1 MSVSPEAFLS
11 QLKSVASD
19 TEAML
24 SALLNQAPAAGEHDR
39 PARLMEAMRY
49 SSLSGGKRI
58 GPLLVVASGNLF
70 GLPRQCSLMAGAAL
84 ELILLLARAR
94 RSAGHGQ

>member
-24 SALLNQAPAAGEHDR
+24 SALLKQAPAADEHDR
-39 PARLMEAMRY
+39 PARLLEAMRY

-58 GPLLVVASGNLF
+58 RPLLADGGSG
-70 GLPRQCSLMAGAAL
+70 A
-84 ELILLLARAR
+84 
-94 RSAGHGQ
+94 

>member
-1 MSVSPEAFLS
+1 MSVAKEAFVA

-19 TEAML
+19 AEAML
-24 SALLNQAPAAGEHDR
+24 SALLTQAPAVGERDR
-39 PARLMEAMRY
+39 PARLLEAMRY

-58 GPLLVVASGNLF
+58 RPLLVVASGNLF